1 MPRSFEILG
10 GLFGLSEVLL
20 AWAKRSR
27 EGSVSRDRGSLGLL
41 WSVILVCV
49 ALANVFL
56 VLVPQ
61 AGSAFL
67 HAIRC
72 LGVALVVAGLSLR
85 WYSIIHLGRYFTV
98 NVAVAAGQRVVDSVP
113 YRLVRHPSYSGS
125 LIAFL
130 GLGIC
135 SENYLSLL
143 VLLLPVTLAFLRRIS
158 IEEAAL
164 NEALGSDYKAYTAR
178 TRRLIPWIY

>member
-1 MPRSFEILG
+1 
-10 GLFGLSEVLL
+10 
-20 AWAKRSR
+20 
-27 EGSVSRDRGSLGLL
+27 
-41 WSVILVCV
+41 
-49 ALANVFL
+49 
-56 VLVPQ
+56 
-61 AGSAFL
+61 
-67 HAIRC
+67 
-72 LGVALVVAGLSLR
+72 
-85 WYSIIHLGRYFTV
+85 
-98 NVAVAAGQRVVDSVP
+98 VVDSGP

>member
-98 NVAVAAGQRVVDSVP
+98 NVAVAAGQRVVDSGP

-143 VLLLPVTLAFLRRIS
+143 VLMLPVTLAFLRRIS